1 MSREVDERVAAL
13 EAELA
18 FQGETVDSLSEAL
31 ARQQQD
37 LLLVQRQVTLLGEEL
52 RKLRER
58 SAGGGSDTGQ
68 DPVSEKPPHY

>member
-1 MSREVDERVAAL
+1 MSREVDERVATL

-18 FQGETVDSLSEAL
+18 FQGDTVNELNEAL

-37 LLLVQRQVTLLGEEL
+37 LLLLQRQVTLLGEEL

-58 SAGGGSDTGQ
+58 SADRASDVGH
-68 DPVSEKPPHY
+68 DPVAEKPPHY